1 MTSDGYL
8 GPVQQRG
15 GALIELLA
23 ACPAAEPAVT
33 LGGAL
38 GPLRHGFRST
48 FQAPHPRPPLHERW
62 PYTRPSPR
70 PPRPVARALTEPLKR
85 QGMVADE
92 WVTDKNPA
100 YGAALRSLKLTRAPQ
115 PERQPQ
121 ATRTALGPRTH
132 GPAPLLGPL

>member
-48 FQAPHPRPPLHERW
+48 FQAPHPRPPLHKGR
-62 PYTRPSPR
+62 PYTQPSPR
-70 PPRPVARALTEPLKR
+70 RPEAVVRALTEPSEYGRVILLFTVLRRLDCVLESTKPT
-85 QGMVADE
+85 VLAE
-92 WVTDKNPA
+92 YTDKRKLGLNPE
-100 YGAALRSLKLTRAPQ
+100 L
-115 PERQPQ
+115 
-121 ATRTALGPRTH
+121 
-132 GPAPLLGPL
+132 